1 MISSASSRHG
11 SVSGYKRI
19 LGGAISQTAL
29 VYGSLLFVGGA
40 VLDIAH
46 YLFVHRTLYERAR
59 NAARFGVTHT
69 FHETTIR
76 NLVLYEK
83 PFVPKGGRPVFG
95 LKPEAVSA
103 ALESAGDGSSARWL
117 AIRIHSGLMSRF
129 LPRPAGEHSAP
140 EIVVMLP
147 METP

>member
-1 MISSASSRHG
+1 MTTSATSRHT
-11 SVSGYKRI
+11 SVSRYKRMR
-19 LGGAISQTAL
+19 GGAILQTAL

-46 YLFVHRTLYERAR
+46 YLFVHRTLSERAQ
-59 NAARFGVTHT
+59 NAARFSVTHT
-69 FHETTIR
+69 FDETAIR
-76 NLVLYEK
+76 NLVLYDK
-83 PFVPKGGRPVFG
+83 PFAPEGGRPVFG
-95 LKPEAVSA
+95 LQPEAVSA
-103 ALESAGDGSSARWL
+103 SLESAGDGSSARWL
-117 AIRIHSGLMSRF
+117 TIRIRSRLISRF